1 MAKIFVVRHAETE
14 AVPNI
19 PADQWKLKDGSFDAI
34 KTMMKGV
41 DITDVQTIYYSPLVK
56 AKHTALIISEFFG
69 IALEERQCLRE
80 VERYFGFID
89 EETFRTRVLEYFSG
103 CDDQNFES
111 YSTARDRIISCL
123 KSLIAG
129 GPGKSILIVSHGMII
144 SILYSHLLGV
154 SKGYGDWQKIKMPDL
169 SILDMDNNVVE
180 KGFFQGFKIKN
191 PLWPGP
197 DSKDDSEPR
206 C

>member
-14 AVPNI
+14 AVPNL
-19 PADQWKLKDGSFDAI
+19 PSDQWKLKEGSFYAI
-34 KTMMKGV
+34 KTMLSGV

-56 AKHTALIISEFFG
+56 AEHTALIISEIFG

-80 VERYFGFID
+80 VEKYFSFTDKGI
-89 EETFRTRVLEYFSG
+89 FRKRVAEYFSG
-103 CDDQNFES
+103 DYTRSFES

-129 GPGKSILIVSHGMII
+129 APGKSILIVSHGMII
-144 SILYSHLLGV
+144 TILYSHLIGV
-154 SKGYGDWQKIKMPDL
+154 SISYRDWEKIRMPDL

-191 PLWPGP
+191 TLWPGQ
-197 DSKDDSEPR
+197 DSKDDSELR